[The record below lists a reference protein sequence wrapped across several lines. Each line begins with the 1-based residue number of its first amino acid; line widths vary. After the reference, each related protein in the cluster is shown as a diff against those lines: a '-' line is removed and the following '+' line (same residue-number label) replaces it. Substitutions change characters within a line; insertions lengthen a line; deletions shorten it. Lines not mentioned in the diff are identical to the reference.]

1 MLKKRPL
8 KRIGRMPIR
17 RMLVSIKV
25 DYYDVVPKDSV
36 RLYESCGGEIVLSGW
51 PRAEVGEKRP
61 REKTFVLDD
70 ETAKFFMDK
79 IAALNVSPL
88 LDPIWDGRVEE
99 IVKIEFGQGD
109 AISKFFWQH
118 SAPPEWRALEKLAH
132 SLVSLFHD
140 MCKQES
146 AVNLS

>member
-1 MLKKRPL
+1 MLKQKPF
-8 KRIGRMPIR
+8 KRIGRSPIGR
-17 RMLVSIKV
+17 TLMSIKV
-25 DYYDVVPKDSV
+25 DYYDVEPKDSV
-36 RLYESCGGEIVLSGW
+36 RLCESCNGEIMLSGW
-51 PRAEVGEKRP
+51 PRAEIGEKRP
-61 REKTFVLDD
+61 REKSFVLDD
-70 ETAKFFMDK
+70 RTAQFFIGK
-79 IAALNVSPL
+79 ITALKVSPL
-88 LDPIWDGRVEE
+88 LDPIWDGSVTE

-118 SAPPEWRALEKLAH
+118 SAPPEWRELEKLVH